1 MPEKVEKND
10 NSTIQKTD
18 GQMDLFAVVVDDSSP
33 TPSYQTIEDQKTNY
47 SLVESSEQ
55 RAALLEQLLQ
65 QQSVCFDTETTGLN
79 PLKADIIGMSFSFQK
94 NEAYYVHIEKDQEQ
108 TVVNEFKGFFE
119 HQEIEKIAQNLKYDY
134 KVLAKYGV
142 YIKAPIFDT
151 CLLYT
156 SDAADES

>member
-1 MPEKVEKND
+1 MPEKLEKSD
-10 NSTIQKTD
+10 KSTIQKTD

-94 NEAYYVHIEKDQEQ
+94 NEAY
-108 TVVNEFKGFFE
+108 
-119 HQEIEKIAQNLKYDY
+119 
-134 KVLAKYGV
+134 
-142 YIKAPIFDT
+142 
-151 CLLYT
+151 
-156 SDAADES
+156 